1 MQLWKCPMFK
11 ELKQVS
17 LILIL
22 SFNIIFLSHPLAISI
37 HLCCRCNGQVQSNPI
52 QFFYDTNN
60 DGIVIVLK
68 YHLCM
73 FGSFEVSSLMEMRLD
88 NSARYHF

>member
-1 MQLWKCPMFK
+1 MEVPNVS
-11 ELKQVS
+11 ELKQVL

-22 SFNIIFLSHPLAISI
+22 SFIIIFLAHPLAISI
-37 HLCCRCNGQVQSNPI
+37 HFLRCRCNGQVQSNPA

-73 FGSFEVSSLMEMRLD
+73 FGSFQVSSLMEMRLD